1 MLKILSSNQ
10 IRHVDQFT
18 IKKEPIS
25 SIDLMERASAAF
37 TDWFLEKCPHG
48 VTVHI
53 FCGIGNNGG
62 DGLAIARM
70 LVLRKYQVKVHVIG
84 DIERGSKEFKINFKR
99 LRNLIEIDL
108 LKSTQSLHAI
118 ADEDV
123 IIDAIFGSGLSRA
136 VEGFHADVINFIN
149 YQNAVKIAV
158 DISSGLLADEFTKGN
173 AIVRPDFTVAFQV
186 PKLAFLFPESYP
198 YVGEWQVIDIGLNKR
213 YIAGLE
219 SNYHLLQEADLQS
232 LIPPRTKFT
241 HKGKAGK
248 VLLIAGSTGKA
259 GAAILSSRA
268 ILRAG
273 AGLLTVRTPQECLV
287 PLQAAVPEAMV
298 DVDAH
303 QDNFSFPPSVKL
315 YNSIAVGPGLGV
327 NFVTHQAVG
336 QLLKICKDP
345 IVLDADALN
354 IIAEQP
360 ELLSDVPPNSIM
372 TPHPLE
378 FQRLVGEWENDFE
391 KLEKQIEFSLKYS
404 VNLVV
409 KGAHSC
415 ITNTKGEVFFNDSG
429 NPGMATAGSGDVL
442 TGILA
447 GLLAQQISPENTLKA
462 GVFIHGVAGDIAA
475 AKKGQLSMIASDV
488 IDCLPEAF
496 ERVFEF

>member
-1 MLKILSSNQ
+1 MLKILSSHQ

-25 SIDLMERASAAF
+25 GIDLMERASAAF

-48 VTVHI
+48 ITVHI

-108 LKSTQSLHAI
+108 LKSIQSLHAI
-118 ADEDV
+118 PDEDV
-123 IIDAIFGSGLSRA
+123 IVDAIFGSGLSRE
-136 VEGFHADVINFIN
+136 VEGLHADVIRFIN
-149 YQNAVKIAV
+149 YQNAVKVAV
-158 DISSGLLADEFTKGN
+158 DISSGLLADEFTKGA
-173 AIVRPDFTVAFQV
+173 AIIRPDFTIAFQV
-186 PKLAFLFPESYP
+186 PKLAFLFPDNHQ
-198 YVGEWQVIDIGLNKR
+198 YVGDWEVIDIGLNKQ
-213 YIAGLE
+213 YIDGLE
-219 SNYHLLQEADLQS
+219 SRYHLLEESDLQS
-232 LIPPRTKFT
+232 LVPPRPKFT
-241 HKGKAGK
+241 HKGQAGK
-248 VLLIAGSTGKA
+248 VLLVAGSTGKA
-259 GAAILSSRA
+259 GAAILASRA

-273 AGLLTVRTPQECLV
+273 AGLLTVRTPQECLI
-287 PLQAAVPEAMV
+287 PLQSAVPEAMV

-303 QDNFSFPPSVKL
+303 HDNFSFPPNVKP
-315 YNSIAVGPGLGV
+315 YNSIAVGPGIGV
-327 NFVTHQAVG
+327 NFVTNQAIG
-336 QLLKICKDP
+336 QLLKICNNP
-345 IVLDADALN
+345 VVLDADALN

-360 ELLSDVPPNSIM
+360 DLLKEIPEDSIM
-372 TPHPLE
+372 TPHPVE
-378 FQRLVGEWENDFE
+378 FRRLVGEWENDFE
-391 KLEKQIEFSLKYS
+391 KLEKQIAFSVKNS

-415 ITNTKGEVFFNDSG
+415 ITNTKGEVFFNDTG

-447 GLLAQQISPENTLKA
+447 GLLAQGISPENTLKA

-475 AKKGQLSMIASDV
+475 GRKGQLSMIASDV

-496 ERVFEF
+496 ERVLAF